1 MLHHSSGPRAGITLV
16 EVLAAIFIMGV
27 GLLALLTLFPL
38 GALSMARAVRDD
50 RAAAAGA
57 NAGSIANG
65 LDFRNNAKVLAAMAA
80 SPPGPYKPAAPDGP
94 GYPVYLDPYY
104 AQLLDPG
111 GSNPFG
117 AALGSSA
124 STPGVPRTAGNF
136 IDPGK
141 IARLFS
147 LLDEISFDPDGRPT
161 GSTDTS
167 PSVTRPS
174 TYTWAYLIRTPSLS
188 SKTLTE
194 LSVVVSGGRSLD
206 AVRGETAYPAS
217 SADPA
222 TTPTNIVRITWTA
235 GAEKPRIRKG
245 TWVLDTSYNPVG
257 RNYGAVNGYFYQVAG
272 TRDTGATS
280 MDLELESNLR
290 ASVTNLVVMENVIT
304 VLERGTG
311 WKP

>member
-50 RAAAAGA
+50 RAAAAA
-57 NAGSIANG
+57 ANG
-65 LDFRNNAKVLAAMAA
+65 AALATALDFRNNSDVVAGLT
-80 SPPGPYKPAAPDGP
+80 GRPAGFLAPDPNGP

-104 AQLLDPG
+104 T
-111 GSNPFG
+111 SFSST
-117 AALGSSA
+117 LGDRA
-124 STPGVPRTAGNF
+124 GTTPGVIRKNGGYTNPAQ
-136 IDPGK
+136 

-147 LLDEISFDPDGRPT
+147 VLDEITFDIDGRPVGSPT
-161 GSTDTS
+161 G
-167 PSVTRPS
+167 VTRPS
-174 TYTWAYLIRTPSLS
+174 TYTWAYLIRTPRTS
-188 SKTLTE
+188 SRELTE
-194 LSVVVSGGRSLD
+194 VAVVVYSGRSLD
-206 AVRGETAYPAS
+206 LQRGETTYAAS
-217 SADPA
+217 SADPTA
-222 TTPTNIVRITWTA
+222 NPAIPINIVSINWTA
-235 GAEKPRIRKG
+235 GADKPRVRKG
-245 TWVLDTSYNPVG
+245 TWVLDTSYTSAG
-257 RNYGAVNGYFYQVAG
+257 RFSGSVNGYFYQVAG

-290 ASVTNLVVMENVIT
+290 APTPVNTIVVMENVVR